1 MNKINNKRSKNARE
15 RKQKYI
21 QKQKR
26 EEKQIKIYRI
36 EKQVIPIQ
44 TLLTIAIKKK

>member
-21 QKQKR
+21 QKLKKEDKTETKR
-26 EEKQIKIYRI
+26 RRKID
-36 EKQVIPIQ
+36 QN
-44 TLLTIAIKKK
+44 L